1 MKRFIL
7 FQLAIAFSV
16 LPMIAQDGMI
26 VEDPELASVQCVQE
40 DGEEELGEALFLE
53 RTDSVMVSVR
63 DLYPRSICSEFGVM
77 MQRNTPIARACMF
90 IGAVWLALLV
100 IFIAFALLWGSI
112 YFCSEACAGLKAK
125 KQMDAG
131 EV

>member
-16 LPMIAQDGMI
+16 LPVMAQDGMI

-40 DGEEELGEALFLE
+40 AGEFDLGDALFPE
-53 RTDSVMVSVR
+53 RADSVLVSVQ
-63 DLYPRSICSEFGVM
+63 DLYPRSVCSEFEVM
-77 MQRNTPIARACMF
+77 MQRNTPIARACMI

-100 IFIAFALLWGSI
+100 LFIAFGLLWGSI

-125 KQMDAG
+125 KMKDAG
-131 EV
+131 EM